1 MCVALVNKPLIYEP
15 MTAFT
20 DLLIFGLGL
29 YFARELYGIYA
40 TKLMSV
46 HLHFMLVFFFMSL
59 AGLLGAM
66 THGIGPHL
74 PQSIH
79 TFIWRITL
87 YCIGLTTFSM
97 LLGGLYHVVPFNT
110 MDWLKWLPLLGL
122 IVYMILITRNDDFKT
137 VIRFYTPAMMLL
149 LLMMLYSLLRFQSDG
164 TSWIIFSVLMAFA
177 GTAVQQSGF
186 SFHKH
191 FNHNDIYHV
200 FQMGSMF
207 LLYKGVILLK

>member
-1 MCVALVNKPLIYEP
+1 

-20 DLLIFGLGL
+20 DLLIFSLGL
-29 YFARELYGIYA
+29 YFARELYGIYV
-40 TKLMSV
+40 TKLMSL
-46 HLHFMLVFFFMSL
+46 HLHFMMVFFFMGL
-59 AGLLGAM
+59 AGLLGAL

-110 MDWLKWLPLLGL
+110 MNWLKWLPLLGL

>member
-1 MCVALVNKPLIYEP
+1 MNKPLIYEP

-29 YFARELYGIYA
+29 YFARELYGIYV
-40 TKLMSV
+40 TKLMSF
-46 HLHFMLVFFFMSL
+46 HLHFMMVFFFMGL
-59 AGLLGAM
+59 AGLLGAL

-110 MDWLKWLPLLGL
+110 MNWLKWLPLLGL

>member
-1 MCVALVNKPLIYEP
+1 

-29 YFARELYGIYA
+29 YFARELYGIYV
-40 TKLMSV
+40 TKLMSL
-46 HLHFMLVFFFMSL
+46 HLHFMMVFFFMGL
-59 AGLLGAM
+59 AGLLGAL

-110 MDWLKWLPLLGL
+110 MNWLKWLPLLGL

>member
-1 MCVALVNKPLIYEP
+1 

>member
-1 MCVALVNKPLIYEP
+1 

-29 YFARELYGIYA
+29 YFARELYGIYV

-46 HLHFMLVFFFMSL
+46 HLHFMMVFFFMGL
-59 AGLLGAM
+59 AGLLGAL